1 MKTIY
6 DVPYNGENSWG
17 YRLKNT
23 VTKKWYDGIAE
34 KNNTKGIENPEDYI
48 THSNNPE
55 LMNAIANGEIE
66 RHIIRVDNSYNSM
79 VVWETERLTK
89 LNAKNDPMSY
99 NENNGMSQTKSLPD
113 VPMLKH
119 LAETILEHHS
129 ISGVDAF
136 MLDLSNEKEFD
147 NLFGKLKS
155 SSTYNNLKPLQI
167 REELI
172 DPVHVDEI
180 STEVDDYLG
189 NLDVLEEQTGQK
201 YLVVVLKDYKL
212 PDGQI
217 VDIIIGGNHT
227 WRGFIKSRFGNKV
240 PMLMIPPS
248 IHTKFSKEEEAVA
261 IFGELMNPRNKKKV
275 LETKEADTLKT
286 CLRIARK
293 YGKDNQTIRDLLSAE
308 GYNSKQKASIK
319 GKIDTRLKNENE
331 AKHQKAMNFDNYKG
345 DESKE
350 VLAKKKKKL
359 QKENPNAIISIMSS
373 GISGIGN
380 NVSRHLNN
388 IFRGQKRID
397 KLHFIVYHPRIRYIS
412 RFTNEYEP
420 MMKDWVRLLK
430 HEGVELTWEQM
441 PSYKTE

>member
-1 MKTIY
+1 MESNLKTIY

-119 LAETILEHHS
+119 MAETILEHHS

-136 MLDLSNEKEFD
+136 MLDLSDEKEFD
-147 NLFGKLKS
+147 NLVGKLKS

-172 DPVHVDEI
+172 DSEHVDEI
-180 STEVDDYLG
+180 ATDIDDYLG
-189 NLDVLEEQTGQK
+189 DLDMLEEKTGQK
-201 YLVVVLKDYKL
+201 YTTTAGKRKRAQGVKVFNARQK
-212 PDGQI
+212 
-217 VDIIIGGNHT
+217 
-227 WRGFIKSRFGNKV
+227 FGLLGLYGV
-240 PMLMIPPS
+240 
-248 IHTKFSKEEEAVA
+248 
-261 IFGELMNPRNKKKV
+261 KK
-275 LETKEADTLKT
+275 T
-286 CLRIARK
+286 
-293 YGKDNQTIRDLLSAE
+293 NQV
-308 GYNSKQKASIK
+308 GPY
-319 GKIDTRLKNENE
+319 
-331 AKHQKAMNFDNYKG
+331 NFD
-345 DESKE
+345 
-350 VLAKKKKKL
+350 
-359 QKENPNAIISIMSS
+359 
-373 GISGIGN
+373 
-380 NVSRHLNN
+380 
-388 IFRGQKRID
+388 
-397 KLHFIVYHPRIRYIS
+397 
-412 RFTNEYEP
+412 
-420 MMKDWVRLLK
+420 
-430 HEGVELTWEQM
+430 
-441 PSYKTE
+441 